1 MEHLSNDHKDC
12 PNQHKNIHKQCN
24 EMEHLIVNV
33 TESEWKPRQK
43 HDQNFK
49 MEGKPLQNW
58 KEERNKFKRAGL

>member
-1 MEHLSNDHKDC
+1 
-12 PNQHKNIHKQCN
+12 
-24 EMEHLIVNV
+24 MEHLIVNV

-49 MEGKPLQNW
+49 MEGKPLSNW